1 MTPSSLHNHHYLLHN
16 NHSLSLRNR
25 TPQHPPGWR
34 CGLRRCQKTTRIDLA
49 AFHVLTPHGISAAA
63 ALESREAEASKLKQ
77 RAQQLLRQR
86 SELALE
92 LEGLQET
99 LGRMDRA
106 ISRAKEQAQA
116 LKAEGTRYSTSDSRR
131 HSAQLSTLSKAVL
144 REKQRRLS
152 ARNELGSLQRQLVKS
167 KTRQEAIM
175 KRAGKQE
182 VEHKAASERQ
192 AKAES
197 IIQEARRLNE
207 KLEQCQEEMEKLRSE
222 EEAALKEDGN
232 HSITAESLAREE
244 AKAAKEQQ
252 QQQEQLVAELEAQ
265 LHRLKQH
272 PTSTAG
278 SVHSQAVSARRSS
291 SQHAAQ
297 SKSVKQALA
306 AEQAHARSA
315 APALDA
321 STHMWSELRGR
332 LHEEGPARARGQHAS
347 DEAVVEA
354 AKWHAESRAFA
365 AEVARVTRLQEAA
378 ARKRSAER
386 EGWKEFGEE
395 VARMRRRAAEHEQ
408 AGGGMA
414 SALRGDVA
422 AAHEALAAAQREAEE
437 LLTGG
442 GAMRA
447 RLDEATGRLRQMQGV
462 MAELSAEAGLL

>member
-1 MTPSSLHNHHYLLHN
+1 MRPQTMPEDDAVSTSQLSTSSH
-16 NHSLSLRNR
+16 RMA
-25 TPQHPPGWR
+25 
-34 CGLRRCQKTTRIDLA
+34 LA
-49 AFHVLTPHGISAAA
+49 AAA

-167 KTRQEAIM
+167 KTRQEAII

-232 HSITAESLAREE
+232 NSVTAESLAREE
-244 AKAAKEQQ
+244 AKAAKEQ